1 MKKKTNKIIISL
13 IIVFVAF
20 ILGTVFG
27 QEVKAADYSIPIHYH
42 NGKEN
47 WKLSRGYIIAGNNKR
62 EKVNPNSPNIGIT
75 QVGKNRETNLAYKN
89 IVSQNNI
96 FCIQKGKSLSY
107 SDKYKISSEKRIQ
120 SSQNPLLA
128 YILCN
133 GGNFNGMKG
142 YTWYSDN
149 EQQKAIWNYIKVNN
163 GNINGY
169 QSAIGASYST
179 NLYNNAQTY
188 NNRYKAYSP
197 KLTLKVNNSKIQ
209 ASYTGLMGNMENN
222 ESVLVLDDG
231 EGHKETKKVHNQG
244 GTITFNTTYDA
255 SKTYTCKLTTYRSDY
270 TAIYYILWCNGNQDI
285 LAVLHADKTTKSSE
299 VTARI
304 EKTSIDVNIS
314 MQKYISAV
322 NGTTVSTSRE
332 NWQTYRGDQTYIM
345 RDPARNISKKS
356 SYKKTNPQEINLGDT
371 VTYTIKVYNNNEM
384 DLSGIS
390 IVDRIPYANGRYLVD
405 INSIS
410 IRDITNNRNISTRL
424 IQETG
429 RDYNGLLQINIM
441 DLKANSYVEININM
455 TYNQDYANLE
465 NIEIENTS
473 WIVDKDILNNITSY
487 RTADRDYVRL
497 KAPMI
502 SLQKY
507 ISKVDDSVINNRI
520 NKYSKL
526 NDDNNC
532 IKNPSRNDVSNKS
545 YKYNDPVLI
554 SGSERITYTITV
566 YNNGQVRAD
575 NIMIA
580 DMGPGSA
587 ERESV
592 TASGG
597 INIESNGEDGTLLI
611 RRLEGNSSTTVT
623 IVYKFKNTYEAGEII
638 ENTAKIVSVN
648 GMNNIDTTYR
658 SMDRD
663 YVKIKPNSVSLEKTI
678 DQIQRKN
685 KFGEYRNVS
694 ADIYIPSEKEKNLS
708 TEDYKRVKEQADF
721 NEDGKIDNKDAKSI
735 LMYATGLIGGS
746 DSLRED
752 TSDILNEKMKIY
764 NNITKI
770 INEHQAG
777 DLNLDGKINSADAL
791 MILQYDINSEKR
803 YVEIGDRITYNI
815 KITNTGEGDIYV
827 SEIYENFSNLKYIS
841 ASGVNNIAINN
852 CEDFTTNAYI
862 DGDVKYNKKVSFRK
876 TKIRSGDSINIKLTF
891 AVDVPIEKTD
901 ESDTVINRAYIK
913 DIYNNMNNKLEDAD
927 GIENNYDKVILH
939 TKIYSVKLQ
948 KYITNVNG
956 KELVNDKSKSGYNCN
971 NVNRTEKTNEE
982 KKLDRVHV
990 EKGDNITFT
999 IRVTN
1004 NGDDAIKYGK
1014 LKPLITDIHSQSLIF
1029 EKCEGGSYNVSNN
1042 KLSVNEI
1049 IGVGETVEIK
1059 LIFRV
1064 DSPTDKQYELDN
1076 QASVGNNVTNVN
1088 GSEVKDKD
1096 GPENNSDGDYIRT
1109 KIYKISLEKYVTGVY
1124 TARKTGNSLSNQA
1137 GEFFNTRKTQ
1147 RAGHPEYNKDNLK
1160 QNNKVYVEAGDIVT
1174 FNIVLTNTGT
1184 DNVNYGTV
1192 YIKEIKD
1199 DYTNEVN
1206 KFGFKNAKCSIES
1219 DTDAIVSN
1227 QTINFKEQ
1235 MAVQIGTPKILTIT
1249 AEVSINKIY
1258 TNKSNIL
1265 QNEAQIE
1272 NIYNRNNIEVKDSD
1286 GENNNKDADYLL
1298 TKTYAVKLEKVVNT
1312 VYINGD
1318 LKRQLKP
1325 KDTTKKNF
1333 KEVRS
1338 GRPEHCDDNNP
1349 ATNSDSKEKDPVTV
1363 VTNDIVEYSIIITN
1377 EAIKSVDPEKEKEV
1391 CNSAIKVEEIIDTL
1405 PDGVELIGY
1414 FNENGDKVNTKYF
1427 KDILIKPEESKEL
1440 KVRVKVTE
1448 DKMSLRI
1455 LKNIAEIKS
1464 NSLINRNDKS
1474 IQDTTENNNRDAD
1487 YIQLNYKHDD
1497 IDPDPGNSDNIFFAG
1512 TVWNDMA
1519 LDKTGYKY
1527 NGEINTAERKLEG
1540 IKVFLYRDEYG
1551 LVADTATDGD
1561 GKYSFGDNDLQNEKN
1576 YKYFKK
1582 DFNEDDMSAR
1592 YIKGPKKSKDD
1603 NRWNGYYSY
1612 YILFEYDGIT
1622 YTSTPNGNSCAN
1634 IIKDDESYKV
1644 DSNASEDRGK
1654 ATQKRAKFNNNIQ
1667 TMVDNKEIQYYQKN
1681 DDGYIPESRYIYEAS
1696 KMSIQ
1701 SSTDLIELSKFI
1713 KNGTDK
1719 CLECSK
1725 YIGLGLRGRDIFDLE
1740 LTSEVSRVEVTVN
1753 NIVGNYE
1760 YTNKVNVRK
1769 EDVNSNYLS
1778 DMANSYTSSLKEGAQ
1793 YVQTA
1798 KNGDENDSQVV
1809 RKTDLDKSRTNTNV
1823 TEYSD
1828 ENLLNSIYVIYKIS
1842 VNNASPTPGYA
1853 TQIVDYYDKK
1863 YHLEGVYTDEKCNS
1877 DSKCT
1882 NYSKESTSD
1891 YNYVIVKD
1899 LKEVYNIYVKLQLT
1913 DAKKVLTKNA
1923 WDKGMATYN
1932 MAEIYQY
1939 ETGINKEK
1947 GQTEYTKGL
1956 IDKDSAPGSVTTE
1969 TVRLTEGTSDRTTV
1983 QYYFTEHDKLNKLK
1997 YEDDT
2002 YATPTLYFTTDSSI
2016 RVIEGNVFED
2026 LTDVVPESAQE
2037 STLKRKRSGDGVW
2050 QKDTEPAIDGIT
2062 VQLYEGDILRYETTT
2077 QYDSTT
2083 KTGGYYKFAGFLPG
2097 NYTLRYYYG
2106 KSDETFYINPGKNEK
2121 SYNGEDFQATNNNT
2135 AITYTYNGKK
2145 YTIKSSEQCLDT
2157 KENTW
2162 YSNNENGVSVANDET
2177 TRRGKVINNVCNY
2190 TDYKMQVLNNVRD
2203 GKNKDNAKEYDYT
2216 NRNWIYPDTIKDET
2230 WMSSITENMLFSVE
2244 QTSKHVVSNKFG
2256 TYAITKMNFGIAEV
2270 PISTIDLQ
2278 KHVNKFEIKDSTGE
2292 NTIAKATVEEDQST
2306 IKINPSK
2313 ITDIRKQ
2320 TNVKKALESA
2330 EIDYN
2335 STDIQINGANEEIEL
2350 TVKAGKNVAEAVET
2364 LRKEMTK
2371 YSLGSII
2378 KIIPKWKVEGN
2389 VLTGVKST
2397 STVLDV
2403 SIEDAKLQ
2411 GAKLQ
2416 VTYDISATIYAEKNY
2431 NKGTALV
2438 PTIDGLID
2446 CIDNNLSYN
2455 DLENTENNW
2464 KVVRTDSVN
2473 YGESG
2478 RGISEMTKYTTILNA
2493 VEGNGLLLQ
2502 NIGTGTAK
2510 ITLERVLTST
2520 DSTISDIITSSIEA
2534 FEYENTVQITKINY
2548 ANMKDDDGITYKD
2561 RVRTPDRYI
2570 VLPGVG
2576 HYSATSET
2584 IAIHPPTGDTSTHT
2598 MYYIIGAAGLA
2609 VLAIGAFGIKKF
2621 VLKGKSTKK

>member
-1527 NGEINTAERKLEG
+1527 NGEINTEERKLEG

-1551 LVADTATDGD
+1551 LVADTATDRN

-1582 DFNEDDMSAR
+1582 DFKEDDMSAR

-1713 KNGTDK
+1713 NNGTDK

-1740 LTSEVSRVEVTVN
+1740 LTSDVSRVEVTVN

-1778 DMANSYTSSLKEGAQ
+1778 DMANSYTSSLEEGAQ

-1809 RKTDLDKSRTNTNV
+1809 RKTDLKTDLTNTNK
-1823 TEYSD
+1823 TAYDDS
-1828 ENLLNSIYVIYKIS
+1828 NLLNSIYVIYKIS

-1863 YHLEGVYTDEKCNS
+1863 YQLEGVYTDEKCNS
-1877 DSKCT
+1877 DSKYT
-1882 NYSKESTSD
+1882 KYINYSDESTSD
-1891 YNYVIVKD
+1891 YNYVIIKD
-1899 LKEVYNIYVKLQLT
+1899 LKEIYNIYVKLQLT
-1913 DAKKVLTKNA
+1913 DAKKVLTENA
-1923 WDKGMATYN
+1923 WDNGMATYN

-1947 GQTEYTKGL
+1947 GQTEYTRGL
-1956 IDKDSAPGSVTTE
+1956 IDKDSAPGSARIE
-1969 TVRLTEGTSDRTTV
+1969 KARLTNEQISEATTV
-1983 QYYFTEHDKLNKLK
+1983 EYYFGATNLNKLK

-2002 YATPTLYFTTDSSI
+2002 YATPTLYFTTPGSI
-2016 RVIEGNVFED
+2016 RVLSGTVFED
-2026 LTDVVPESAQE
+2026 YTVVTDDRVR
-2037 STLKRKRSGDGVW
+2037 TGDGI
-2050 QKDTEPAIDGIT
+2050 QNSIEPGIEGAK
-2062 VQLYEGDILRYETTT
+2062 VQLIEKTSSGEIIRYETFTN
-2077 QYDSTT
+2077 SS
-2083 KTGGYYKFAGFLPG
+2083 GKFTFTNYLPG
-2097 NYTLRYYYG
+2097 NYIMKYFYG
-2106 KSDETFYINPGKNEK
+2106 DNEKTFYIGSTNTK
-2121 SYNGEDFQATNNNT
+2121 SYNGEDFKSTNNSTLVEGATVN
-2135 AITYTYNGKK
+2135 ILP
-2145 YTIKSSEQCLDT
+2145 IKDT
-2157 KENTW
+2157 GMQW
-2162 YSNNENGVSVANDET
+2162 YSWNEKGVSTATDNAEKRQEVSDNACGLSDDEMIKLND
-2177 TRRGKVINNVCNY
+2177 
-2190 TDYKMQVLNNVRD
+2190 VRD
-2203 GKNKDNAKEYDYT
+2203 GIIKQSN
-2216 NRNWIYPDTIKDET
+2216 KDET
-2230 WMSSITENMLFSVE
+2230 SEEVRNKLLMYANTPDFTLTVE
-2244 QTSKHVVSNKFG
+2244 QSVKGKQNDKF
-2256 TYAITKMNFGIAEV
+2256 TAYEVEQMNFGIAEV
-2270 PISTIDLQ
+2270 PVTTIDLQ
-2278 KHVNKFEIKDSTGE
+2278 KHVSLFSIKDSTGQIE
-2292 NTIAKATVEEDQST
+2292 IASAKIADNYTIG
-2306 IKINPSK
+2306 IKLNN
-2313 ITDIRKQ
+2313 ITDENKRRKVQAVLGSLYTVPSLEECKKTTEEKNISKELNKTKMQSIRK
-2320 TNVKKALESA
+2320 AL
-2330 EIDYN
+2330 
-2335 STDIQINGANEEIEL
+2335 IQ
-2350 TVKAGKNVAEAVET
+2350 
-2364 LRKEMTK
+2364 
-2371 YSLGSII
+2371 YSIPNI
-2378 KIIPKWKVEGN
+2378 VTIIPNWTTKGN
-2389 VLTGVKST
+2389 VLPGVKAT
-2397 STVLDV
+2397 TTVLDV

-2416 VTYDISATIYAEKNY
+2416 VTYDVSADIYAEKDFTLDS
-2431 NKGTALV
+2431 KALEPSIKYV
-2438 PTIDGLID
+2438 VDFV
-2446 CIDNNLSYN
+2446 DNNLSYAESLTGN
-2455 DLENTENNW
+2455 DKWQVAQSDALYYGDGD
-2464 KVVRTDSVN
+2464 DSYSLRKLDKSN
-2473 YGESG
+2473 
-2478 RGISEMTKYTTILNA
+2478 KYTTTVSTKSDND
-2493 VEGNGLLLQ
+2493 LLKTKV
-2502 NIGTGTAK
+2502 GTTGTTQ
-2510 ITLERVLTST
+2510 ITLERILTAQDT
-2520 DSTISDIITSSIEA
+2520 TIQDIITSSIDA
-2534 FEYENTVQITKINY
+2534 FEYKNEIRILQLGYNNTIDETKIKN
-2548 ANMKDDDGITYKD
+2548 KD
-2561 RVRTPDRYI
+2561 RIRTPERYI
-2570 VLPGVG
+2570 IVPGK
-2576 HYSATSET
+2576 HHDSATSET

-2609 VLAIGAFGIKKF
+2609 VLAIVAFGIKKF

>member
-1 MKKKTNKIIISL
+1 MNKKTNKIIISL

-27 QEVKAADYSIPIHYH
+27 KEVKAADYSIPIHYH

-47 WKLSRGYIIAGNNKR
+47 WILSRGYIIAGNNKR

-179 NLYNNAQTY
+179 KLYNNAQTY

-322 NGTTVSTSRE
+322 NGTTVSTLRE
-332 NWQTYRGDQTYIM
+332 NWQTYSGDQTYIM
-345 RDPARNISKKS
+345 RDPARDISKKS

-648 GMNNIDTTYR
+648 GMHNIDTTYR

-721 NEDGKIDNKDAKSI
+721 NEDGKVDNKDAKSI

-1014 LKPLITDIHSQSLIF
+1014 LKPIITDIHSQSLIF

-1109 KIYKISLEKYVTGVY
+1109 KIYKISLEKYVTGVH

-1219 DTDAIVSN
+1219 DTNAIVSN

-1286 GENNNKDADYLL
+1286 GTDNNTDRDYLL

-1338 GRPEHCDDNNP
+1338 ERPEHCDDNNP
-1349 ATNSDSKEKDPVTV
+1349 ATNSDSKEKDPITV

-1377 EAIKSVDPEKEKEV
+1377 EAIKSVDPEKEKEA
-1391 CNSAIKVEEIIDTL
+1391 CNSAIRVGEIIDTL

-1414 FNENGDKVNTKYF
+1414 FNENGDEVNTKYF
-1427 KDILIKPEESKEL
+1427 KDILIKPQESKEL

-1474 IQDTTENNNRDAD
+1474 IQDTTENNNKDAD
-1487 YIQLNYKHDD
+1487 YIQLNYKHDTD
-1497 IDPDPGNSDNIFFAG
+1497 SETSDDNAFFAG

-1519 LDKTGYKY
+1519 LSKTGNNY
-1527 NGEINTAERKLEG
+1527 NGIYDDDTKINNGEPKLKD
-1540 IKVFLYRDEYG
+1540 IKVYLYRSG
-1551 LVADTATDGD
+1551 TGAGCAQIVADTATDGN

-1576 YKYFKK
+1576 DKYFEK
-1582 DFNEDDMSAR
+1582 DFKKDDMSAR

-1603 NRWNGYYSY
+1603 NRWDGYYSY
-1612 YILFEYDGIT
+1612 YIVFAYDGIT
-1622 YTSTPNGNSCAN
+1622 YTATPNGNTCADIFKN
-1634 IIKDDESYKV
+1634 ITDKTYQI
-1644 DSNASEDRGK
+1644 DSNAKEDNGMYTINKKSSRK
-1654 ATQKRAKFNNNIQ
+1654 DFNTNISQ
-1667 TMVDNKEIQYYQKN
+1667 MVQARSISYDTKN
-1681 DDGYIPESRYIYEAS
+1681 DANFIPESRYQYDENT
-1696 KMSIQ
+1696 MTIQ
-1701 SSTDLIELSKFI
+1701 SSTEEI
-1713 KNGTDK
+1713 KLKDFMKTGTDK

-1740 LTSEVSRVEVTVN
+1740 LTSDVSRVEVTVN

-1769 EDVNSNYLS
+1769 KDVNSNYLS
-1778 DMANSYTSSLKEGAQ
+1778 DMANSYTSSLEEGAQ

-1809 RKTDLDKSRTNTNV
+1809 RKTDLKTELTNTNK
-1823 TEYSD
+1823 TAYDDS
-1828 ENLLNSIYVIYKIS
+1828 NLLNSIYVIYKIS

-1863 YHLEGVYTDEKCNS
+1863 YQLEGVYTDEKCNS
-1877 DSKCT
+1877 DSKYT
-1882 NYSKESTSD
+1882 KYINYSDESTSD

-1899 LKEVYNIYVKLQLT
+1899 LKEIYNIYVKLQLT
-1913 DAKKVLTKNA
+1913 DAKKVLTENA
-1923 WDKGMATYN
+1923 LDNGMATYN

-1947 GQTEYTKGL
+1947 GQTEYTRGL
-1956 IDKDSAPGSVTTE
+1956 IDKDSAPGSVATE

-2002 YATPTLYFTTDSSI
+2002 YATPTLYFTTPGSI
-2016 RVIEGNVFED
+2016 RVLSGTVFED
-2026 LTDVVPESAQE
+2026 YTVVTDDRVR
-2037 STLKRKRSGDGVW
+2037 TGDGI
-2050 QKDTEPAIDGIT
+2050 QNSIEPGIEGAK
-2062 VQLYEGDILRYETTT
+2062 VQLIEKTSSGEIIRYETFTN
-2077 QYDSTT
+2077 SS
-2083 KTGGYYKFAGFLPG
+2083 GKFTFTNYLPG
-2097 NYTLRYYYG
+2097 NYIMKYFYG
-2106 KSDETFYINPGKNEK
+2106 DNEKTFYIGDTNTK
-2121 SYNGEDFQATNNNT
+2121 SYNGEDFKSTNNSTLVEGATVN
-2135 AITYTYNGKK
+2135 ILP
-2145 YTIKSSEQCLDT
+2145 IKDT
-2157 KENTW
+2157 GMQW
-2162 YSNNENGVSVANDET
+2162 YSWNEKGVSTATDNAEKRQEVSDKACGLSDDEMIKLND
-2177 TRRGKVINNVCNY
+2177 
-2190 TDYKMQVLNNVRD
+2190 VRD
-2203 GKNKDNAKEYDYT
+2203 GIIKQSNEDTTSKEVRNKLWMYANT
-2216 NRNWIYPDTIKDET
+2216 PDFTLT
-2230 WMSSITENMLFSVE
+2230 VE
-2244 QTSKHVVSNKFG
+2244 QSVKGKQNDKF
-2256 TYAITKMNFGIAEV
+2256 TAYEVKQMNFGIAEV
-2270 PISTIDLQ
+2270 PVTTIDLQ
-2278 KHVNKFEIKDSTGE
+2278 KHVSSFSIKDSTGQIE
-2292 NTIAKATVEEDQST
+2292 IASAKIADNYTIG
-2306 IKINPSK
+2306 IKLNN
-2313 ITDIRKQ
+2313 ITDENKRRKVQAVLGSLYIVPPLEDCKRTTEEKNIPKNLNKTEMQSIRK
-2320 TNVKKALESA
+2320 AL
-2330 EIDYN
+2330 
-2335 STDIQINGANEEIEL
+2335 IQ
-2350 TVKAGKNVAEAVET
+2350 
-2364 LRKEMTK
+2364 
-2371 YSLGSII
+2371 YSIPNI
-2378 KIIPKWKVEGN
+2378 VTIIPNWTTKGN
-2389 VLTGVKST
+2389 VLPGVKAT
-2397 STVLDV
+2397 TTVLDV

-2416 VTYDISATIYAEKNY
+2416 VTYDVSADIYAEKDFTLDS
-2431 NKGTALV
+2431 KALEPSIKYV
-2438 PTIDGLID
+2438 VDFV
-2446 CIDNNLSYN
+2446 DNNLSYAESLPGN
-2455 DLENTENNW
+2455 DKWQVAQSDALY
-2464 KVVRTDSVN
+2464 
-2473 YGESG
+2473 YGDGDDRSTLTKLDESN
-2478 RGISEMTKYTTILNA
+2478 KYTTTVSTKSDND
-2493 VEGNGLLLQ
+2493 LLKTKV
-2502 NIGTGTAK
+2502 GTTGTTQ
-2510 ITLERVLTST
+2510 ITLERILTAQDT
-2520 DSTISDIITSSIEA
+2520 TIQDIITSSIDA
-2534 FEYENTVQITKINY
+2534 FEYKNEIRILQLGYNNTIDETKIKN
-2548 ANMKDDDGITYKD
+2548 KD
-2561 RVRTPDRYI
+2561 RIRTPERYI
-2570 VLPGVG
+2570 IVPGK
-2576 HYSATSET
+2576 HHDSATSET

>member
-1 MKKKTNKIIISL
+1 MNKKTNKIIISL

-27 QEVKAADYSIPIHYH
+27 KEVKAADYSIPIHYH

-47 WKLSRGYIIAGNNKR
+47 WILSRGYIIAGNNKR

-179 NLYNNAQTY
+179 KLYNNAQTY

-322 NGTTVSTSRE
+322 NGTTVSTLRE
-332 NWQTYRGDQTYIM
+332 NWQTYSGDQTYIM
-345 RDPARNISKKS
+345 RDPARDISKKS

-455 TYNQDYANLE
+455 AYNQDYANLE

-648 GMNNIDTTYR
+648 GMHNIDTTYR

-721 NEDGKIDNKDAKSI
+721 NEDGKVDNKDAKSI

-1014 LKPLITDIHSQSLIF
+1014 LKPIITDIHSQSLIF

-1109 KIYKISLEKYVTGVY
+1109 KIYKISLEKYVTGVH

-1219 DTDAIVSN
+1219 DTNAIVSN

-1286 GENNNKDADYLL
+1286 GTYNNTDRDYLL

-1333 KEVRS
+1333 KEIRS

-1349 ATNSDSKEKDPVTV
+1349 ATNSDSKEKDPITV

-1377 EAIKSVDPEKEKEV
+1377 EAIKSVDPEKEKEA

-1414 FNENGDKVNTKYF
+1414 FNENGDKVDTKYF

-1474 IQDTTENNNRDAD
+1474 IQDTTENNNKDAD
-1487 YIQLNYKHDD
+1487 YIQLNYKHDTD
-1497 IDPDPGNSDNIFFAG
+1497 SETSDDNAFFAG
-1512 TVWNDMA
+1512 TVWNDISLSKAGVFNKEMDDGE
-1519 LDKTGYKY
+1519 DK
-1527 NGEINTAERKLEG
+1527 LSG
-1540 IKVFLYRDEYG
+1540 ITVELYREGYDKKKDINYIPKTH
-1551 LVADTATDGD
+1551 LIVAKTTTGEF
-1561 GKYSFGDNDLQNEKN
+1561 GNYSFGDNDIVDEYISDQREK
-1576 YKYFKK
+1576 
-1582 DFNEDDMSAR
+1582 
-1592 YIKGPKKSKDD
+1592 YIKGPKISNED
-1603 NRWNGYYSY
+1603 NRWAGYYSY
-1612 YILFEYDGIT
+1612 YIVFTYDGIT
-1622 YTSTPNGNSCAN
+1622 YTSTNNGKYCEDIYN
-1634 IIKDDESYKV
+1634 DELVHYTK
-1644 DSNASEDRGK
+1644 DSNASEGNIK
-1654 ATQKRAKFNNNIQ
+1654 KFADTLKYETRTAFNARFETINNG
-1667 TMVDNKEIQYYQKN
+1667 KEIKYNTINKN
-1681 DDGYIPESRYIYEAS
+1681 EYIPESQYIYDPEI
-1696 KMSIQ
+1696 MSMKSTTNLIDISTFLTTTH
-1701 SSTDLIELSKFI
+1701 SSDTY
-1713 KNGTDK
+1713 
-1719 CLECSK
+1719 LERSK

-1740 LTSEVSRVEVTVN
+1740 LTSDVSKVEVKVN
-1753 NIVGNYE
+1753 GVTGTYD
-1760 YTNKVNVRK
+1760 YTNKIGVRRGDL
-1769 EDVNSNYLS
+1769 EENYYE
-1778 DMANSYTSSLKEGAQ
+1778 DMANKYISEMKADYVGNLNGEEGQQIRQTDVKESVSKTAQ
-1793 YVQTA
+1793 TV
-1798 KNGDENDSQVV
+1798 DEYDYEKQLLQSILVTYKITVTNASET
-1809 RKTDLDKSRTNTNV
+1809 KTDGRATKVINYFDNKYRTDNITVEGGDIENV
-1823 TEYSD
+1823 TSHSKYNSVLIDTTSD
-1828 ENLLNSIYVIYKIS
+1828 EIYITYELD
-1842 VNNASPTPGYA
+1842 NART
-1853 TQIVDYYDKK
+1853 K
-1863 YHLEGVYTDEKCNS
+1863 LR
-1877 DSKCT
+1877 
-1882 NYSKESTSD
+1882 
-1891 YNYVIVKD
+1891 D
-1899 LKEVYNIYVKLQLT
+1899 LGSGQL
-1913 DAKKVLTKNA
+1913 K
-1923 WDKGMATYN
+1923 TYN
-1932 MAEIYQY
+1932 MAEIYEYTTTQY
-1939 ETGINKEK
+1939 GDDDEK
-1947 GQTEYTKGL
+1947 TYTKGIL
-1956 IDKDSAPGSVTTE
+1956 DKDSAPGSARIE
-1969 TVRLTEGTSDRTTV
+1969 KARLTNEQISEATTV
-1983 QYYFTEHDKLNKLK
+1983 DYYFGGADLDKLK

-2002 YATPTLYFTTDSSI
+2002 YATPTLYFTTPGSI
-2016 RVIEGNVFED
+2016 RVLSGTVFED
-2026 LTDVVPESAQE
+2026 YTDIYTTDRIRTGNGKQDAI
-2037 STLKRKRSGDGVW
+2037 
-2050 QKDTEPAIDGIT
+2050 EPGIKGAK
-2062 VQLYEGDILRYETTT
+2062 VQLIEKTSSEEEIIRYETFTN
-2077 QYDSTT
+2077 SS
-2083 KTGGYYKFAGFLPG
+2083 GKFTFTNYLPG
-2097 NYTLRYYYG
+2097 NYIMRYFYG
-2106 KSDETFYINPGKNEK
+2106 DNQETFYIGDTNTK
-2121 SYNGEDFQATNNNT
+2121 SYNGEDFQATNNYQEVDGAGVHILPTNEDYW
-2135 AITYTYNGKK
+2135 YTYN
-2145 YTIKSSEQCLDT
+2145 YDE
-2157 KENTW
+2157 
-2162 YSNNENGVSVANDET
+2162 GVSTATDIANM
-2177 TRRGKVINNVCNY
+2177 RKKVSKEACNLS
-2190 TDYKMQVLNNVRD
+2190 DYEMELLNNVRD
-2203 GKNKDNAKEYDYT
+2203 GKVKAPESGKEEVAERKSLRDKLDMQAKTKQFTLTVEKS
-2216 NRNWIYPDTIKDET
+2216 IKGKQND
-2230 WMSSITENMLFSVE
+2230 
-2244 QTSKHVVSNKFG
+2244 KFDV
-2256 TYAITKMNFGIAEV
+2256 YKVNKMNFGIAEV
-2270 PISTIDLQ
+2270 PVTTIDLQ
-2278 KHVNKFEIKDSTGE
+2278 KHVNSFEIKDSTRE
-2292 NTIAKATVEEDQST
+2292 NTIASA
-2306 IKINPSK
+2306 K
-2313 ITDIRKQ
+2313 ITNNYIVEINEHNITDK
-2320 TNVKKALESA
+2320 NKYNKVKAALKNAEVDGYIFKEYNESNYGDSA
-2330 EIDYN
+2330 ENKNI
-2335 STDIQINGANEEIEL
+2335 
-2350 TVKAGKNVAEAVET
+2350 TVNDQVDKTKVDK
-2364 LRKEMTK
+2364 LRGYLIT
-2371 YSLGSII
+2371 YSIPNII
-2378 KIIPKWKVEGN
+2378 TITPTWTRVGN
-2389 VLTGVKST
+2389 VLPGVKDT
-2397 STVLDV
+2397 NTVLDV

-2416 VTYDISATIYAEKNY
+2416 ITYDIAVSMYAEKDFS
-2431 NKGTALV
+2431 GTDPLQ
-2438 PTIDGLID
+2438 PSIDKVIDLID
-2446 CIDNNLSYN
+2446 NGVSYSN
-2455 DLENTENNW
+2455 SLNREDQW
-2464 KVVRTDSVN
+2464 KVANASKLKRGDSDPS
-2473 YGESG
+2473 EISG
-2478 RGISEMTKYTTILNA
+2478 LERYPSTEFTTTII
-2493 VEGNGLLLQ
+2493 ESDSSNGLLA
-2502 NIGTGTAK
+2502 IKAGYTEST
-2510 ITLERVLTST
+2510 TVTVERVLTSQDT
-2520 DSTISDIITSSIEA
+2520 SIQDIITSSIDA
-2534 FEYENTVQITKINY
+2534 FEYQNTVKILQLDYTNSKVKIGEEEIK
-2548 ANMKDDDGITYKD
+2548 NKD
-2561 RVRTPDRYI
+2561 RIRTPERYI
-2570 VLPGVG
+2570 IVPGK
-2576 HYSATSET
+2576 HHDSATSET

>member
-1474 IQDTTENNNRDAD
+1474 IQDTTENNNKDAD
-1487 YIQLNYKHDD
+1487 YIQLNYKHDPNPNNPD
-1497 IDPDPGNSDNIFFAG
+1497 ANPDPGNNAFFAG

-1519 LDKTGYKY
+1519 PDKESEYY
-1527 NGEINTAERKLEG
+1527 NTIMDNSERKLSG
-1540 IKVFLYRDEYG
+1540 IKVDLYRNSYKKENNEMDYTPITKTIVATTITDENG
-1551 LVADTATDGD
+1551 N
-1561 GKYSFGDNDLQNEKN
+1561 YSFGDQDIHLENQREN
-1576 YKYFKK
+1576 
-1582 DFNEDDMSAR
+1582 
-1592 YIKGPKKSKDD
+1592 YIKGPKISNED
-1603 NRWNGYYSY
+1603 NRWAGYYGY
-1612 YILFEYDGIT
+1612 YIVFTYDGIT
-1622 YTSTPNGNSCAN
+1622 YTSTNNGIYFEDIYNST
-1634 IIKDDESYKV
+1634 KDYTK
-1644 DSNASEDRGK
+1644 DSNASEYNVNESEISGYTTRKDFNSK
-1654 ATQKRAKFNNNIQ
+1654 FATINNSTKIQ
-1667 TMVDNKEIQYYQKN
+1667 DKEIQYDRVN
-1681 DDGYIPESRYIYEAS
+1681 ESGYIPESTYKYDPEI
-1696 KMSIQ
+1696 MSMKSLTKEIDL
-1701 SSTDLIELSKFI
+1701 STFMGM
-1713 KNGTDK
+1713 GTDK
-1719 CLECSK
+1719 CLERSK

-1740 LTSEVSRVEVTVN
+1740 LTSDVSKVEVKVNGITGTYDYTNKIGVRRGDVDASYYQDMANKYISEMGAEYVGELNGKDGQKVRQTDLIKDKTNSNYGDEQLLKSILVTYKIKVSNASKTEGEATKVINYFDKNYKTDNITVTNGTVDKIDSSNSKYNSILINANSNEIDITYELN
-1753 NIVGNYE
+1753 NAKDLLKDLGDKKLTTYNMSEIYE
-1760 YTNKVNVRK
+1760 YT
-1769 EDVNSNYLS
+1769 
-1778 DMANSYTSSLKEGAQ
+1778 TTQ
-1793 YVQTA
+1793 Y
-1798 KNGDENDSQVV
+1798 GDKDE
-1809 RKTDLDKSRTNTNV
+1809 RT
-1823 TEYSD
+1823 
-1828 ENLLNSIYVIYKIS
+1828 
-1842 VNNASPTPGYA
+1842 
-1853 TQIVDYYDKK
+1853 
-1863 YHLEGVYTDEKCNS
+1863 
-1877 DSKCT
+1877 
-1882 NYSKESTSD
+1882 
-1891 YNYVIVKD
+1891 
-1899 LKEVYNIYVKLQLT
+1899 
-1913 DAKKVLTKNA
+1913 
-1923 WDKGMATYN
+1923 
-1932 MAEIYQY
+1932 
-1939 ETGINKEK
+1939 
-1947 GQTEYTKGL
+1947 YTKGIL
-1956 IDKDSAPGSVTTE
+1956 DKDSAPGSVETEKASLTGKTFSEDTT
-1969 TVRLTEGTSDRTTV
+1969 LD
-1983 QYYFTEHDKLNKLK
+1983 YYFKGENLDKLK

-2002 YATPTLYFTTDSSI
+2002 YATPTLYFTTPGSI
-2016 RVIEGNVFED
+2016 RVLSGTVFED
-2026 LTDVVPESAQE
+2026 YTVVTDDRVR
-2037 STLKRKRSGDGVW
+2037 TGDGI
-2050 QKDTEPAIDGIT
+2050 QNSIEPGIEGAK
-2062 VQLYEGDILRYETTT
+2062 VQLIEKTSSGEIIRYETFTN
-2077 QYDSTT
+2077 SS
-2083 KTGGYYKFAGFLPG
+2083 GKFTFKNYLPG
-2097 NYTLRYYYG
+2097 NYIMKYFYG
-2106 KSDETFYINPGKNEK
+2106 DNEKTFYIGSTNTK
-2121 SYNGEDFQATNNNT
+2121 SYNGEDFKSTNNSTLVEGATVN
-2135 AITYTYNGKK
+2135 ILP
-2145 YTIKSSEQCLDT
+2145 IKDT
-2157 KENTW
+2157 GMQW
-2162 YSNNENGVSVANDET
+2162 YSWNEKGVSTATDNAEKRQEVSDNACGLSDDEMIKLND
-2177 TRRGKVINNVCNY
+2177 
-2190 TDYKMQVLNNVRD
+2190 VRD
-2203 GKNKDNAKEYDYT
+2203 GIIKQSN
-2216 NRNWIYPDTIKDET
+2216 KDET
-2230 WMSSITENMLFSVE
+2230 SEEVRNKLLMYANTPNFTLTVE
-2244 QTSKHVVSNKFG
+2244 QSVKGKQNDKF
-2256 TYAITKMNFGIAEV
+2256 TAYEVEQMNFGIAEV
-2270 PISTIDLQ
+2270 PVTTIDLQ
-2278 KHVNKFEIKDSTGE
+2278 KHVSLFSIKDSTGQIE
-2292 NTIAKATVEEDQST
+2292 IASAKIADNYTIG
-2306 IKINPSK
+2306 IKLNN
-2313 ITDIRKQ
+2313 ITDENKRRKVQAVLGSLYTVPSLEECKKTTEEKNISKELNKTKMQSIRK
-2320 TNVKKALESA
+2320 AL
-2330 EIDYN
+2330 
-2335 STDIQINGANEEIEL
+2335 IQ
-2350 TVKAGKNVAEAVET
+2350 
-2364 LRKEMTK
+2364 
-2371 YSLGSII
+2371 YSIPNI
-2378 KIIPKWKVEGN
+2378 VTIIPNWTTKGN
-2389 VLTGVKST
+2389 VLPGVKAT
-2397 STVLDV
+2397 TTVLDV

-2416 VTYDISATIYAEKNY
+2416 VTYDVSADIYAEKDFTLDS
-2431 NKGTALV
+2431 KALEPSIKYV
-2438 PTIDGLID
+2438 VDFV
-2446 CIDNNLSYN
+2446 DNNLSYAKSLTGN
-2455 DLENTENNW
+2455 DKWQVAQSDALYYGDGD
-2464 KVVRTDSVN
+2464 DSYSLRKLDKSN
-2473 YGESG
+2473 
-2478 RGISEMTKYTTILNA
+2478 KYTTTVSTKSDND
-2493 VEGNGLLLQ
+2493 LLKTKV
-2502 NIGTGTAK
+2502 GTTGTTQ
-2510 ITLERVLTST
+2510 ITLERILTAQDT
-2520 DSTISDIITSSIEA
+2520 TIQDIITSSIDA
-2534 FEYENTVQITKINY
+2534 FEYKNEIRILQLGYNNTIDETKIKN
-2548 ANMKDDDGITYKD
+2548 KD
-2561 RVRTPDRYI
+2561 RIRTPERYI
-2570 VLPGVG
+2570 IVPGK
-2576 HYSATSET
+2576 HHDSATSET

-2609 VLAIGAFGIKKF
+2609 VLAIVAFGIKKF
-2621 VLKGKSTKK
+2621 VLKGKITKK

>member
-455 TYNQDYANLE
+455 TYNQDYANLK

-735 LMYATGLIGGS
+735 LMYATGIIGGS

-841 ASGVNNIAINN
+841 ASGVNNIAIND

-1325 KDTTKKNF
+1325 KGTTDKHF
-1333 KEVRS
+1333 KDVRFK
-1338 GRPEHCDDNNP
+1338 RPEHCNDNNP
-1349 ATNSDSKEKDPVTV
+1349 ATNSNSKEEDPVTV

-1377 EAIKSVDPEKEKEV
+1377 EANLSDNPEKEEDA
-1391 CNSAIKVEEIIDTL
+1391 CNSAIRVGEIIDTL

-1474 IQDTTENNNRDAD
+1474 IQDTTENNNKDAD
-1487 YIQLNYKHDD
+1487 YIQLNYKHDTD
-1497 IDPDPGNSDNIFFAG
+1497 SETSDDNAFFAG

-1519 LDKTGYKY
+1519 LNKTGDKY
-1527 NGEINTAERKLEG
+1527 NGEINTEERKLEG
-1540 IKVFLYRDEYG
+1540 IKVFLYRNEYG
-1551 LVADTATDGD
+1551 LVADTTTNNEGE
-1561 GKYSFGDNDLQNEKN
+1561 YSFGDNDLQSQEN
-1576 YKYFKK
+1576 YEKYFKK
-1582 DFNEDDMSAR
+1582 FANDDMSKR

-1603 NRWNGYYSY
+1603 NSWAGYYSY

-1622 YTSTPNGNSCAN
+1622 YTSTPDGNSCAN
-1634 IIKDDESYKV
+1634 IFKDDESYKV

-1654 ATQKRAKFNNNIQ
+1654 ATQKRVKFNNNIQ

-1701 SSTDLIELSKFI
+1701 SSTDLIELSEFI
-1713 KNGTDK
+1713 NNGTDK
-1719 CLECSK
+1719 YLERSK

-1740 LTSEVSRVEVTVN
+1740 LTSDVSRVEVTVN

-1778 DMANSYTSSLKEGAQ
+1778 DMANSYTSSLEKGAQ

-1809 RKTDLDKSRTNTNV
+1809 RKTDLDKSLTNTNG

-1828 ENLLNSIYVIYKIS
+1828 GNLLNSIYVIYKIS

-1863 YHLEGVYTDEKCNS
+1863 YQLEGVYTDEKCNS
-1877 DSKCT
+1877 DSKYT
-1882 NYSKESTSD
+1882 KYINYSDESTSD

-1899 LKEVYNIYVKLQLT
+1899 LKEIYNIYVKLQLT
-1913 DAKKVLTKNA
+1913 DAKEVLTEYA
-1923 WDKGMATYN
+1923 WDEGMATYN

-1947 GQTEYTKGL
+1947 GQTEYTRGL
-1956 IDKDSAPGSVTTE
+1956 IDKDSAPGSVATE
-1969 TVRLTEGTSDRTTV
+1969 TVRLTEGTSDSTTV

-2002 YATPTLYFTTDSSI
+2002 YATPTLYFTTPGSI
-2016 RVIEGNVFED
+2016 RVLSGTVFED
-2026 LTDVVPESAQE
+2026 YTDVY
-2037 STLKRKRSGDGVW
+2037 TTDRIRTGNGV
-2050 QKDTEPAIDGIT
+2050 KDNIEPGINGAK
-2062 VQLYEGDILRYETTT
+2062 VQLIEKTSSGEEIIRYETFT
-2077 QYDSTT
+2077 DSN
-2083 KTGGYYKFAGFLPG
+2083 GKFTFKNYLPG
-2097 NYTLRYYYG
+2097 NYIMRYFYG
-2106 KSDETFYINPGKNEK
+2106 DNQETFYIGDTNTK
-2121 SYNGEDFQATNNNT
+2121 SYNGEDFQATNNSKEVDSAGVHILPTNENYW
-2135 AITYTYNGKK
+2135 YTYN
-2145 YTIKSSEQCLDT
+2145 YDE
-2157 KENTW
+2157 
-2162 YSNNENGVSVANDET
+2162 GVSTATDIANMRKQVSKKACELSDDE
-2177 TRRGKVINNVCNY
+2177 
-2190 TDYKMQVLNNVRD
+2190 MELLNNVRD
-2203 GKNKDNAKEYDYT
+2203 GKIKAPAEGETEDRARSSLRDKLDMQAKTKQFTLTVEKS
-2216 NRNWIYPDTIKDET
+2216 IKGKQNDEFDVY
-2230 WMSSITENMLFSVE
+2230 EVN
-2244 QTSKHVVSNKFG
+2244 
-2256 TYAITKMNFGIAEV
+2256 KMNFGIAEV
-2270 PISTIDLQ
+2270 PVTTIDLQ
-2278 KHVNKFEIKDSTGE
+2278 KHVNSFEIKDSTRE
-2292 NTIAKATVEEDQST
+2292 NTIASA
-2306 IKINPSK
+2306 K
-2313 ITDIRKQ
+2313 ITNNYIVEINEHNITDK
-2320 TNVKKALESA
+2320 NKYNKVKAALKNAEVDGYIFEEFNESNYGDSA
-2330 EIDYN
+2330 ENKNI
-2335 STDIQINGANEEIEL
+2335 
-2350 TVKAGKNVAEAVET
+2350 TVNDQVDKTKVDK
-2364 LRKEMTK
+2364 LRGYLIT
-2371 YSLGSII
+2371 YSIPNII
-2378 KIIPKWKVEGN
+2378 TITPTWKTVGN
-2389 VLTGVKST
+2389 VLPGVKAT
-2397 STVLDV
+2397 NTVLDV

-2416 VTYDISATIYAEKNY
+2416 ITYDIAVSMYAEKDFSD
-2431 NKGTALV
+2431 TAPLQ
-2438 PTIDGLID
+2438 PSIDKVIDLID
-2446 CIDNNLSYN
+2446 NGVSYSNSLNSGGQWKVADASKLERGDSKGIKDAYPVTSLNTTIIESPDKETGKAKQDN
-2455 DLENTENNW
+2455 DLLNIIAGHTE
-2464 KVVRTDSVN
+2464 S
-2473 YGESG
+2473 
-2478 RGISEMTKYTTILNA
+2478 TT
-2493 VEGNGLLLQ
+2493 V
-2502 NIGTGTAK
+2502 TV
-2510 ITLERVLTST
+2510 ERVLTSQDT
-2520 DSTISDIITSSIEA
+2520 SIQDIITSSIDA
-2534 FEYENTVQITKINY
+2534 FEYQNTVKILQLDYTNS
-2548 ANMKDDDGITYKD
+2548 KVKIDGEEIKNKD
-2561 RVRTPDRYI
+2561 RIRTPERYI
-2570 VLPGVG
+2570 IVPGK
-2576 HYSATSET
+2576 HHDSARSET

-2621 VLKGKSTKK
+2621 VLKGKGIKK

>member
-429 RDYNGLLQINIM
+429 RNYNGLLQINIM

-1474 IQDTTENNNRDAD
+1474 IQDTTENNNKDAD
-1487 YIQLNYKHDD
+1487 YIQLNYKHDTD
-1497 IDPDPGNSDNIFFAG
+1497 SETSDDNAFFAG

-1519 LDKTGYKY
+1519 LDKKSEYY
-1527 NGEINTAERKLEG
+1527 NTIMDNSERKLSG
-1540 IKVFLYRDEYG
+1540 IKVDLYRNSYKKENNEMDYTPITKTIVATTITDENG
-1551 LVADTATDGD
+1551 N
-1561 GKYSFGDNDLQNEKN
+1561 YSFGDQDIHLENQREN
-1576 YKYFKK
+1576 
-1582 DFNEDDMSAR
+1582 
-1592 YIKGPKKSKDD
+1592 YIKGPKISNED
-1603 NRWNGYYSY
+1603 NRWAGYYGY
-1612 YILFEYDGIT
+1612 YIVFTYDGIT
-1622 YTSTPNGNSCAN
+1622 YTSTNNGIYFEDIYNST
-1634 IIKDDESYKV
+1634 KDSTK
-1644 DSNASEDRGK
+1644 DSNASEYNVNESEISGYTTRKDFNSKFATINNSTKIQGK
-1654 ATQKRAKFNNNIQ
+1654 K
-1667 TMVDNKEIQYYQKN
+1667 IQYDTVN
-1681 DDGYIPESRYIYEAS
+1681 ESGYIPESTYKYDPEI
-1696 KMSIQ
+1696 MSMKSLTKEIDL
-1701 SSTDLIELSKFI
+1701 STFMGM
-1713 KNGTDK
+1713 GTDK
-1719 CLECSK
+1719 CLERSK

-1740 LTSEVSRVEVTVN
+1740 LTSDVSKVEVKVN
-1753 NIVGNYE
+1753 GVTGTYD
-1760 YTNKVNVRK
+1760 YTNKIGVRRV
-1769 EDVNSNYLS
+1769 DVDASYYQDMANKYISEMKADYVGELNGKDGQKVRQTDLEINKTNSNY
-1778 DMANSYTSSLKEGAQ
+1778 DNAQ
-1793 YVQTA
+1793 LLQ
-1798 KNGDENDSQVV
+1798 SIF
-1809 RKTDLDKSRTNTNV
+1809 V
-1823 TEYSD
+1823 T
-1828 ENLLNSIYVIYKIS
+1828 YKIKVS
-1842 VNNASPTPGYA
+1842 NASKTEGKA
-1853 TQIVDYYDKK
+1853 TKVINYFDKK
-1863 YHLEGVYTDEKCNS
+1863 YKTDKITVTNGTVDKIDYSNS
-1877 DSKCT
+1877 K
-1882 NYSKESTSD
+1882 
-1891 YNYVIVKD
+1891 YNSILINANSNEIYITYELNNAKD
-1899 LKEVYNIYVKLQLT
+1899 LLKNLG
-1913 DAKKVLTKNA
+1913 AKKLT
-1923 WDKGMATYN
+1923 TYN
-1932 MAEIYQY
+1932 MAEIYEYTTTQY
-1939 ETGINKEK
+1939 GDDDEK
-1947 GQTEYTKGL
+1947 TYTKGIL
-1956 IDKDSAPGSVTTE
+1956 DKDSAPGSARIE
-1969 TVRLTEGTSDRTTV
+1969 NARLTDEQISEATTV
-1983 QYYFTEHDKLNKLK
+1983 GYYFGGTDLDKLK

-2002 YATPTLYFTTDSSI
+2002 YATPTLYFTTPGSI
-2016 RVIEGNVFED
+2016 RVLSGTVFED
-2026 LTDVVPESAQE
+2026 YTDVYTTDRIRTGNGKQDAIEPGI
-2037 STLKRKRSGDGVW
+2037 KGV
-2050 QKDTEPAIDGIT
+2050 K
-2062 VQLYEGDILRYETTT
+2062 VQLIEKTSSGEEIIRYETFTN
-2077 QYDSTT
+2077 SN
-2083 KTGGYYKFAGFLPG
+2083 GKFTFTNYLPG
-2097 NYTLRYYYG
+2097 NYIMRYFYG
-2106 KSDETFYINPGKNEK
+2106 DNQETFYIGDTNTK
-2121 SYNGEDFQATNNNT
+2121 SYNGEDFQATNNYQEVDGAGVHILPTNENYW
-2135 AITYTYNGKK
+2135 YTYN
-2145 YTIKSSEQCLDT
+2145 YDE
-2157 KENTW
+2157 
-2162 YSNNENGVSVANDET
+2162 GVSTATDIADMRKQVSTAACELSDDE
-2177 TRRGKVINNVCNY
+2177 
-2190 TDYKMQVLNNVRD
+2190 MELLNNVRD
-2203 GKNKDNAKEYDYT
+2203 GKVKVPEAGKREDGTISSLRDKLDMQAKTKQFTLTVEKS
-2216 NRNWIYPDTIKDET
+2216 IKGKQNDEFDVY
-2230 WMSSITENMLFSVE
+2230 EVN
-2244 QTSKHVVSNKFG
+2244 
-2256 TYAITKMNFGIAEV
+2256 KMNFGIAEV
-2270 PISTIDLQ
+2270 PVTTIDLQ
-2278 KHVNKFEIKDSTGE
+2278 KHVNSFEIKDSTVE
-2292 NTIAKATVEEDQST
+2292 NTIA
-2306 IKINPSK
+2306 
-2313 ITDIRKQ
+2313 
-2320 TNVKKALESA
+2320 SA
-2330 EIDYN
+2330 EITDEYIVEINKHNITDKNKYN
-2335 STDIQINGANEEIEL
+2335 K
-2350 TVKAGKNVAEAVET
+2350 VKAALEKAGVDHSLAEYNTSEYGDSAKNENILVSSSVKKDKVDN
-2364 LRKEMTK
+2364 LRGYLIT
-2371 YSLGSII
+2371 YSIPNII
-2378 KIIPKWKVEGN
+2378 TITPTWKTVGN
-2389 VLTGVKST
+2389 VLPGVKAT
-2397 STVLDV
+2397 NTVLDV

-2411 GAKLQ
+2411 GAKLKI
-2416 VTYDISATIYAEKNY
+2416 TYDIAVSMYAEKDFS
-2431 NKGTALV
+2431 GTEPLQ
-2438 PTIDGLID
+2438 PSIDKVIDLID
-2446 CIDNNLSYN
+2446 NGVSYSDSLN
-2455 DLENTENNW
+2455 SEGQW
-2464 KVVRTDSVN
+2464 KVANASELMRGDSDPSETS
-2473 YGESG
+2473 GLESYP
-2478 RGISEMTKYTTILNA
+2478 STKFTTTIIESDSSN
-2493 VEGNGLLLQ
+2493 ELLA
-2502 NIGTGTAK
+2502 IRAGYTESTSV
-2510 ITLERVLTST
+2510 TVERVLTSQDT
-2520 DSTISDIITSSIEA
+2520 SIQDIITSSIDA
-2534 FEYENTVQITKINY
+2534 FEYQNTVKILQLDYTNSKVKI
-2548 ANMKDDDGITYKD
+2548 AGEEIKNKD
-2561 RVRTPDRYI
+2561 RIRTPERYI
-2570 VLPGVG
+2570 IVPGK
-2576 HYSATSET
+2576 HHDSTSSET